1 MKRPLLTILLCISAI
16 IFPAYVLT
24 AQTFVATPVEISS
37 DKVNIKGEIFYAHK
51 VLKGHTLYSISK
63 AYGIAVDEI
72 KTVNPALGQEGLKAG
87 MIIYIPVTKGQD
99 GQSRSV
105 ANGAETGTDDNQKIS
120 ASPEE
125 PSAEPGTEAVTVR
138 KSYRKYRLK
147 WYETIQ
153 DAAVKLNVPVD
164 AIIALNGIDTSSSKR
179 IRTILVPDK
188 EYIMAYAATGN
199 ENNNPDMNE
208 DSRQSLEDGGH
219 GENITVLPIPQSG
232 EMYDDGI
239 YKISIIM
246 PFNASDSTANP
257 NSYTADFY
265 SGALLAANSLKKE
278 GLFDN
283 FELNVIDLDN
293 YGSAWELISDNVLD
307 GSGLIIGPISER
319 DLQPIASYAK
329 NRRIPVVSPLDPAT
343 ATLLDGNP
351 YLFLFPPK
359 SDIALDR
366 QLDKIAS
373 KAHPDSVETV
383 TILYEKGYRNSPLVT
398 ETEKGLQKRDIYYR
412 MFEYGFMQ
420 GRGIDTIIARRLDT
434 LHLNKVIIPSLDEA
448 FISDALRNLNLVESE
463 GRHRICVYGM
473 SKWKSYETLEPA
485 YLHSLDLRLSLSYH
499 TDYNSQEA
507 KDFIAGYKAA
517 FNTVPSSFAFQ
528 GYDIVDFFLRAMNE
542 YGKDFPA
549 HIMNK
554 RKSLLQSD
562 VLFLPVSYGSG
573 YENRA
578 LKDICYTRG
587 WVIRSE

>member
-1 MKRPLLTILLCISAI
+1 MKRPLLTILLCTFAI
-16 IFPAYVLT
+16 ISPTTALT

-72 KTVNPALGQEGLKAG
+72 KTVNPALDQEGLKAG
-87 MIIYIPVTKGQD
+87 MIIYIPVTTGRD
-99 GQSRSV
+99 NQSGPV
-105 ANGAETGTDDNQKIS
+105 ANGTKTVQNDNPPIAVKQ
-120 ASPEE
+120 EE
-125 PSAEPGTEAVTVR
+125 PS
-138 KSYRKYRLK
+138 KSVADTRPEKKNYRKYRLK

-164 AIIALNGIDTSSSKR
+164 AIIALNGIDTTSSKR

-188 EYIMAYAATGN
+188 EYITAYAASGN
-199 ENNNPDMNE
+199 ESDIADTNE
-208 DSRQSLEDGGH
+208 NSGQDAGGEL
-219 GENITVLPIPQSG
+219 GENITVLSIPQSG
-232 EMYDDGI
+232 EKYDDGI
-239 YKISIIM
+239 YKISIIL
-246 PFNASDSTANP
+246 PFNASDSTTNP

-265 SGALLAANSLKKE
+265 SGALLAANRLKKE

-283 FELNVIDLDN
+283 FELNVIDLDK

-343 ATLLDGNP
+343 SALLEGNP
-351 YLFLFPPK
+351 YLFLFPPQ
-359 SDIALDR
+359 SDNALDR
-366 QLDKIAS
+366 QLDKIA
-373 KAHPDSVETV
+373 ARTHPDSVETV
-383 TILYEKGYRNSPLVT
+383 TVLYEKGYRNSPLVA
-398 ETEKGLQKRDIYYR
+398 ETEKGLKERDTYYR

-420 GRGIDTIIARRLDT
+420 GRGIDTIIARRLDPV
-434 LHLNKVIIPSLDEA
+434 HLNKVIIPSLDEA
-448 FISDALRNLNLVESE
+448 FVSDALRNLNLVESE

-473 SKWKSYETLEPA
+473 SKWKGYETLEPA

-499 TDYNSQEA
+499 TDYNNQEA
-507 KDFIAGYKAA
+507 KDFIASYKAA

-578 LKDICYTRG
+578 LKDICYTRD